1 MYGLLLQSAI
11 EIIRAKY
18 GQETWEKIKTAL
30 HLDLNSFSAFQQYGE
45 TLMVRITKLLSE
57 MHNEPISEIMDL
69 FGLEFV
75 SYISNYG
82 YDRVLRILGHN
93 MRDFLNG
100 LDNLHEYMRY
110 TYPRMRPPSF
120 YVEKETAH
128 GLTLHYRSRRR
139 GFVYYVIGQITE
151 VGRRFYDTA
160 VEIDVIS
167 QREEFDVT
175 HVVFELKFENTAY
188 VKQATTDKDSSDLD
202 LAIDCHIF
210 FELFPFHMVIS
221 ESLEIISAGD
231 SLTQLF
237 PNILG
242 ELIRDIFN
250 LVRPIITLNWSQ
262 IVLHSNNVFEFST
275 IEPLRK
281 QNNENDLLINDARQ
295 QNDSEMLL
303 TITAQHDIKE
313 EYLRLRG
320 QMLYVHEWKAI
331 IYLATPVLENLDVMF
346 NTGLFINDLSMHDS
360 SRDLVLA
367 GTQQSAELKLA
378 LDQER
383 QKSKALED
391 SMRKLDIEMKKT
403 DLLLYQMIPKK
414 IADRLRSGEKAASL
428 CETFESCTILFSD
441 VVGFTSI
448 CALLTPMEVVSILNE
463 MYTKFDKCLE
473 THNCYKVETIGDAYM
488 LVSGLPERA
497 RNHAAEIIDMAFD
510 MLDAIVTVSNP
521 TNGEKLKIR
530 IGCHSGPVVAGIAG
544 IKMPRYCLFG
554 DTVTTANKLE
564 QNSKALH
571 VHVSDST
578 YKLLDRKLYDVQER
592 PKMAVN
598 TNTSIGTYF
607 VLNKKDR
614 SGKALTRPFQA
625 VLESLKKQDTEDAK
639 KKQTNVL
646 KGGNVQNPPPHA
658 PKENGYVHPPPP
670 PQHQYQPPPQ
680 QQYQPPPPP
689 AIVDEVI
696 QVPIPEYNISAAPI
710 QIPVPVKTIPVDD
723 LASRLLQ
730 DSLAKQPTFNI
741 EQQMRQGEVISDQQ
755 DSAKSFNRQTRSRA
769 CVLI

>member
-18 GQETWEKIKTAL
+18 GQEVWEHIKGTL
-30 HLDLNSFSAFQQYGE
+30 RLDLNSVSAFQQYGE
-45 TLMVRITKLLSE
+45 TLFVRITKLLSE
-57 MHNEPISEIMDL
+57 LRNEPVSDL
-69 FGLEFV
+69 MNVFGTEFV

-120 YVEKETAH
+120 YVEKENAH

-139 GFVYYVIGQITE
+139 GFVHYVIGQITE
-151 VGRRFYDTA
+151 VGRRFYDTN
-160 VEIDVIS
+160 VQIDIVS
-167 QREEFDVT
+167 EREEFDIT

-188 VKQATTDKDSSDLD
+188 VHQATKDKDSNELD
-202 LAIDCHIF
+202 LAIDCFIF

-237 PNILG
+237 PNIVG
-242 ELIRDIFN
+242 ELIRDIFT

-281 QNNENDLLINDARQ
+281 QSNESDLEIHDARH
-295 QNDSEMLL
+295 QNDSEILL
-303 TITAQHDIKE
+303 TMTGHRDIHE

-320 QMLYVHEWKAI
+320 QMLYVQEWKAI
-331 IYLATPVLENLDVMF
+331 IYLATPVLENLDAMF

-378 LDQER
+378 LDQEK

-391 SMRKLDIEMKKT
+391 SMRKLDVEMKKT

-414 IADRLRSGEKAASL
+414 IADRLRSGEKAANL

-441 VVGFTSI
+441 VVGFTTI
-448 CALLTPMEVVSILNE
+448 CASLTPMEVVSILNE

-473 THNCYKVETIGDAYM
+473 IHNCYKVETIGDAYM
-488 LVSGLPERA
+488 LASGVPERA
-497 RNHAAEIIDMAFD
+497 RNHAAEIVDMAFD
-510 MLDAIVTVSNP
+510 MLDSIVTVTNP
-521 TNGEKLKIR
+521 TNNEKLKIR

-564 QNSKALH
+564 QTSKALH
-571 VHVSDST
+571 IHVSDST
-578 YKLLDRKLYDVQER
+578 YQLLERKIYEAQER
-592 PKMAVN
+592 PKMTINGAI
-598 TNTSIGTYF
+598 TITTYF

-614 SGKALTRPFQA
+614 SGKVVSRPFQA
-625 VLESLKKQDTEDAK
+625 VLADMKRQDAEDAK
-639 KKQTNVL
+639 LKQSSTL
-646 KGGNVQNPPPHA
+646 KGITAKSSNQPI
-658 PKENGYVHPPPP
+658 PKENGF
-670 PQHQYQPPPQ
+670 
-680 QQYQPPPPP
+680 
-689 AIVDEVI
+689 
-696 QVPIPEYNISAAPI
+696 I
-710 QIPVPVKTIPVDD
+710 QIPQTQIITNTMPTETNVEQTPVITKKNEDPTAQ
-723 LASRLLQ
+723 LMQ
-730 DSLAKQPTFNI
+730 QTLAKPTFDD
-741 EQQMRQGEVISDQQ
+741 DQ
-755 DSAKSFNRQTRSRA
+755 SLKTAETLSEHNNSSKFFNRPQRSRA
-769 CVLI
+769 CELL